1 MASEWGANLLQQSS
15 QMEFNCLLRFGQH
28 LERKIKRC
36 QLKSGSESWPAER
49 NPELLATTLVARLL
63 HVAFTVALAEVC
75 AFAPRAASEIVI
87 TCGRGN
93 KTK

>member
-49 NPELLATTLVARLL
+49 NPELLAITLVARLL
-63 HVAFTVALAEVC
+63 HVAFTVALAKVC